1 MTRKLKTT
9 GFAFTGFV
17 VYSALRMMTPY
28 LFRNYVTANL
38 ASCILFMI
46 IGGTYSTVVL
56 GSRAP
61 FAETSKKVLLKS
73 FAVVLIYCFVSM
85 CTSTL
90 ILNCLN
96 DVNYFEQSAAYA
108 DLSKADMTLSMII
121 SLTAAPICEE
131 LVFRGCMYRF
141 LSTLNKKAA
150 MIISSFIFAAWH
162 GTIVHMYAAFFGGL
176 LFCIIYNKTGKLRY
190 TMLAHMIF
198 NAVTA
203 FISCFRYPVFMT
215 SPWWVLSLNCLL
227 LFTFMFLCDEPDAE
241 SGVKSRELTDE
252 EKRNRE
258 KTRQIVDEVLDE
270 YKNKH

>member
-1 MTRKLKTT
+1 MTQKLKTT
-9 GFAFTGFV
+9 GFAFTGFI
-17 VYSALRMMTPY
+17 VYSALRTIMPY
-28 LFRNYVTANL
+28 MFRNYVTANL
-38 ASCILFMI
+38 ASCILFII
-46 IGGTYSTVVL
+46 IGGAYSTVVI
-56 GSRAP
+56 GPRVP
-61 FAETSKKVLLKS
+61 FAETRKTVLLKS
-73 FAVVLIYCFVSM
+73 FAAVLIYCFVSM

-108 DLSKADMTLSMII
+108 DLNKADMALSMIV
-121 SLTAAPICEE
+121 SLTVAPICEE
-131 LVFRGCMYRF
+131 IVFRGCMYRF
-141 LSTLNKKAA
+141 LSKLNKKAA

-176 LFCIIYNKTGKLRY
+176 LFCVIYNKTGKLRY

-203 FISCFRYPVFMT
+203 VISCFRYPVFMA

-227 LFTFMFLCDEPDAE
+227 LFTFLFLCDEPDAE
-241 SGVKSRELTDE
+241 VGAIVKELTDE